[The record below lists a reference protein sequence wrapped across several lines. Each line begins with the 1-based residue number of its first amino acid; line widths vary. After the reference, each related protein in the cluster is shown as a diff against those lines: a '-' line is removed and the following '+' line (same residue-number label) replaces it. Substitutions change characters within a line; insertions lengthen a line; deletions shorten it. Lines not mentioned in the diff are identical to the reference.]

1 MEDGAEEEEEG
12 FDLNEDV
19 NAFDEMV
26 CDVATTHFNLL
37 LILFF
42 LMVLCRFAPV
52 WLPIFFLFSF
62 PHMNQNQNRSW
73 HLNVDHPSSILHEI
87 RTHNL

>member
-1 MEDGAEEEEEG
+1 VEDGAEEEEEG

-26 CDVATTHFNLL
+26 CDVATTYFNLL

-42 LMVLCRFAPV
+42 
-52 WLPIFFLFSF
+52 
-62 PHMNQNQNRSW
+62 
-73 HLNVDHPSSILHEI
+73 
-87 RTHNL
+87 